1 MTAVRFDLQCEG
13 DIEKFSKWSRERV
26 LAKKQTDVVLS
37 VPNLHWPP
45 MVIEILVQ
53 AAADDPDSDE
63 VYMNVDFDIK
73 YVDPDMVVTEDDL
86 SEMLDDMTE
95 EELKDWISDMLSEFE
110 SEKDDEEDQGDDQ

>member
-1 MTAVRFDLQCEG
+1 
-13 DIEKFSKWSRERV
+13 
-26 LAKKQTDVVLS
+26 
-37 VPNLHWPP
+37 